1 MYSAA
6 EIRRKKRKL
15 FEDVFVGKQYQY
27 ESYGFIK
34 IVGTYF
40 NFISTDNFCN
50 HTGYH
55 LRFKA
60 LFKDGKS
67 IKFIVHIT
75 TELYKKFIKENNI
88 DISHAISIGDQV
100 MTDVL
105 MANRLKISVIL
116 LDPLTVKDEPIT
128 FIPRLLDKHFRKKIN
143 KLNLTKEI

>member
-27 ESYGFIK
+27 ASYGFIK

-40 NFISTDNFCN
+40 NFISTDSFCN
-50 HTGYH
+50 PTGYH

-75 TELYKKFIKENNI
+75 TELYKKFIKENI
-88 DISHAISIGDQV
+88 PI
-100 MTDVL
+100 
-105 MANRLKISVIL
+105 KIVFNPDNTEFHSSYEIIEMDL
-116 LDPLTVKDEPIT
+116 GEGFLE
-128 FIPRLLDKHFRKKIN
+128 
-143 KLNLTKEI
+143 KL